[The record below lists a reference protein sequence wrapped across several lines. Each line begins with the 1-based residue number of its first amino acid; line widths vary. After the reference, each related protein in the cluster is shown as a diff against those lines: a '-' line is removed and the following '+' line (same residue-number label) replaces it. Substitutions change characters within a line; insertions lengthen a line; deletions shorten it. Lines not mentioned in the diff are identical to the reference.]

1 MTRSTPLIA
10 LFAPLALLALL
21 LGLGVAGFI
30 WMAPL
35 ASAQTVHEWTVSSSD
50 DSGPGTLRDAI
61 DSANDS
67 SGADRI
73 TFAAAMVIRPQR
85 ALPPMIDDDIT
96 IDAAFGTSSIDTAPV
111 VWLDG
116 SAAGDAAGIEVNG
129 SGAVIRGLGIGG
141 FERYGIGLIGADVE
155 TARIEGNWIG
165 WSRPGGASGNE
176 LSGIAVIA
184 GASGVEIVGNRIG
197 GNSSPGRTGH
207 GIVVGGNGSHADITS
222 NVIGIAA
229 DGSPAPNDDGIL
241 VVDQARAEVRGN
253 VVGHSEVAGIELRDS
268 WLISN
273 IDSNRIGVS
282 ASGRLAPNDVGVF
295 LGPGSSGA
303 RVGTG
308 GANVIA
314 GNRVGIAVEQ
324 LAREA
329 WIQDNWVGLVPTGTN
344 AEPTDEALPH
354 ARSRPNVERGISI
367 IAGAAKISVR
377 DNVVSAGDFGI
388 VVADANTT
396 QISLSRNV
404 VAGSRQD
411 RTEAAIDIRA
421 GIDISVGGDNG
432 FGNHVCGAEFGIR
445 VAETSEPQLHDN
457 AVGAGAATRVTFDSD
472 DEMTWGIRLDD
483 GVIGARVEDNVIA
496 DASRAAISVV
506 GDRSQDNLLLRN
518 RYLNNAV
525 DIDLGADGVDVN
537 DAGDRDRGPNGRLN
551 RPQIAEQS
559 IRRVSD
565 TQLRSTFRGTASP
578 GSYVELYVDDGKGTR
593 RLARGRTDRSGNWS
607 ANSALTPTGS
617 VRALA
622 YESSGATSEFSDWIV
637 PAQRLRL
644 GPGVNW
650 FGWTGPDQ
658 EVGAALEGIER
669 WLETVWVWRPDVGW
683 RGWSPHAAPTMGL
696 VMLRSGDAVR
706 VELSE
711 RTRSVQMFVPGGVPL
726 ERFDTVELREGYN
739 SVTWPGEAVERLSRA
754 DAQMPGLISR
764 VWQWDGSAWQIIW
777 PRLQGAWQSNDES
790 VPVLWIAAIRNGVL
804 TLP

>member
-1 MTRSTPLIA
+1 MA
-10 LFAPLALLALL
+10 LVALL
-21 LGLGVAGFI
+21 LGIGAAGFI

-35 ASAQTVHEWTVSSSD
+35 VSAQTVHEWTVSSSD
-50 DSGPGTLRDAI
+50 DSGAGTLRDAI
-61 DSANDS
+61 DSANAS
-67 SGADRI
+67 SGGDRI
-73 TFAAAMVIRPQR
+73 VFASAMVIRPQR
-85 ALPPMIDDDIT
+85 ALPPLIDEDIT
-96 IDAAFGTSSIDTAPV
+96 IDAAFGAASTDTTPA

-116 SAAGDAAGIEVNG
+116 SQAGDAAGIEVDA

-141 FERYGIGLIGADVE
+141 FERYGIGLIGEGVDG
-155 TARIEGNWIG
+155 ARIEGNWIG
-165 WSRPGGASGNE
+165 WSGQGGTSGND
-176 LSGIAVIA
+176 LSGVAVLA
-184 GASGVEIVGNRIG
+184 GATGVKVVGNRIG

-207 GIVVGGNGSHADITS
+207 GIVVGGNGSHADIS
-222 NVIGIAA
+222 GNVIGIAA
-229 DGSPAPNDDGIL
+229 DGSSAPNDDGIL
-241 VVDQARAEVRGN
+241 VVDRAYAEVRGN
-253 VVGHSEVAGIELRDS
+253 VIGYSKVAGIELRDS

-273 IDSNRIGVS
+273 IDSNRIGVL

-303 RVGTG
+303 QVGLG

-329 WIQDNWVGLVPTGTN
+329 WIQNNWVGLVPSGAN
-344 AEPTDEALPH
+344 AEPTVTALPL
-354 ARSRPNVERGISI
+354 ALSRPNRERGLSI

-377 DNVVSAGDFGI
+377 NNVVSAGEFGI
-388 VVADANTT
+388 VVADPHTT
-396 QISLSRNV
+396 LISLSGNV

-421 GIDISVGGDNG
+421 GIEISVGGDRG
-432 FGNHVCGAEFGIR
+432 AGNHVCGAEFGIR
-445 VAETSEPQLHDN
+445 IAETEEPQLHHN
-457 AVGAGAATRVTFDSD
+457 AVGAGVATRVTFDSD
-472 DEMTWGIRLDD
+472 DKMTWGIRLDD

-496 DASRAAISVV
+496 DASRAAVSVV

-518 RYLNNAV
+518 RFLNNAS
-525 DIDLGADGVDVN
+525 DIDLGADGIDSN

-551 RPQIAEQS
+551 RPQIEEQS
-559 IRRVSD
+559 VRRIND
-565 TQLRSTFRGTASP
+565 QQLRSTFRGTATP
-578 GSYVELYVDDGKGTR
+578 GSYVEIYVDDGEGTS
-593 RLARGRTDRSGNWS
+593 RLARSGRTDRSGNWS
-607 ANSALTPTGS
+607 ARSPVTPSGA

-658 EVGAALEGIER
+658 EVGAALQGIER

-683 RGWSPHAAPTMGL
+683 RGWSPYAAPTMGL
-696 VMLRSGDAVR
+696 SMLRSGDVVR

-711 RTRSVQMFVPGGVPL
+711 RTRSVELFVSGGVPL
-726 ERFDTVELREGYN
+726 TRFDAIDLREGYN
-739 SVTWPGEAVERLSRA
+739 SVTWFGGAVERLAQA

-764 VWQWDGSAWQIIW
+764 VWQWDGSDWRIIW
-777 PRLQGAWQSNDES
+777 PRLQGAWQSTDQS
-790 VPVLWIAAIRNGVL
+790 VPVLWIAAIRDGVL
-804 TLP
+804 ALP